1 MFWASRTQDY
11 KKIQEKYL
19 MIASLHPSVRFRFKI
34 QLFYKRSVIEKSKL
48 IKILIWQNLLIF
60 QSILFSILINDK

>member
-19 MIASLHPSVRFRFKI
+19 MIASLDPTVRFRFKI

-48 IKILIWQNLLIF
+48 IKKINLAKFIN
-60 QSILFSILINDK
+60 FSINFIFHFN